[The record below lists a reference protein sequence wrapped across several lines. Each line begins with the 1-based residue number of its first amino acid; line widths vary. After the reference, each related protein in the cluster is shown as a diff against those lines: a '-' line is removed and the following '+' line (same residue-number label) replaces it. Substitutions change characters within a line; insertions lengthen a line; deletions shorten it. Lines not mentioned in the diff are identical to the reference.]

1 MHGTL
6 PVGSLAALIPPQR
19 MSFLDSRRPQNML
32 GKEESSMKLG
42 IIGIGAVGSATAMAA
57 ALRARVREIVLIDR
71 DRARAKAVAIDM
83 HYGVALSPM
92 VSIRDR
98 DYADLADAGLAILPP
113 AVNEQPPA
121 PTPPAA

>member
-6 PVGSLAALIPPQR
+6 PVGSLAPLIPQPR
-19 MSFLDSRRPQNML
+19 MSFLHSSRPQDML

-42 IIGIGAVGSATAMAA
+42 IIGIDAVGSATAMAA

-83 HYGVALSPM
+83 HYGAGLSPTGS
-92 VSIRDR
+92 VR
-98 DYADLADAGLAILPP
+98 
-113 AVNEQPPA
+113 AVH
-121 PTPPAA
+121 